1 MRYALGRLHA
11 EILCEIQ
18 DFEVAKLRNIFCS
31 FQKYRG
37 GCTYLPVNN
46 IHKGGGIATLPGV
59 IPPQQYGRLV
69 RKAKISLGRGLY
81 CRASSVISPL
91 PVAAQYVYKYS
102 ETSRLYANYLIP

>member
-1 MRYALGRLHA
+1 MRYVLGRLHT
-11 EILCEIQ
+11 EICREIQ
-18 DFEVAKLRNIFCS
+18 DFKVAKLRNIFCS
-31 FQKYRG
+31 FQKYRR
-37 GCTYLPVNN
+37 GCAYLPVNN

-81 CRASSVISPL
+81 CRASSVISLL

-102 ETSRLYANYLIP
+102 ETSRLYA